1 MNKTNYMVFY
11 IDNEHDG
18 FGTRSQYFEDMNK
31 ALAFMQELRKPERGI
46 TFVTMASE
54 SESNVG
60 KMGVSA
66 IVDGKCPD
74 GTDFL
79 GRTSRYGVALARG
92 RDHV

>member
-1 MNKTNYMVFY
+1 MNKTSYMVFY

-18 FGTRSQYFEDMNK
+18 FGTRSRYFEVMTE

>member
-11 IDNEHDG
+11 IDNEADG
-18 FGTRSQYFEDMNK
+18 YGTRSQYFEVMTE

-46 TFVTMASE
+46 SFVTMASE

-60 KMGVSA
+60 KMGVAA

-74 GTDFL
+74 GSEFQ
-79 GRTSRYGVALARG
+79 GRTSRYGVALKRG
-92 RDHV
+92 V

>member
-1 MNKTNYMVFY
+1 MNKTSYMVFW
-11 IDNEHDG
+11 INDVGGTASGG
-18 FGTRSQYFEDMNK
+18 FDVMTN
-31 ALAFMQELRKPERGI
+31 ALAFMQDLRKDPGNKFI
-46 TFVTMASE
+46 TMASE
-54 SESNVG
+54 SEANVG